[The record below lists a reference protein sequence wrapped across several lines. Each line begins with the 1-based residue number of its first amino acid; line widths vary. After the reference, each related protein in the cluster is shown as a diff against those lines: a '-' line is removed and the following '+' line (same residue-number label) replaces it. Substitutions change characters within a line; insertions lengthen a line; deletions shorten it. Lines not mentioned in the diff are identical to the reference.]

1 MTMAPSTVSKGSE
14 IAVPTPF
21 NKIGGTPVQTCFHR
35 IRDACGK
42 WPWELFHVKHL
53 PSIWSVY
60 VLQKLHQAIK
70 LAHSSPKASLEVVL
84 EHLERVVNKRGKDSI
99 LKGRDV
105 ISTI

>member
-1 MTMAPSTVSKGSE
+1 MPPSAVPKQSG

-60 VLQKLHQAIK
+60 LLQKLHHAIK
-70 LAHSSPKASLEVVL
+70 LAHSSPETPLKAVL
-84 EHLERVVNKRGKDSI
+84 NHMEYLVNKRGQDSI

-105 ISTI
+105 ITTI